1 MERRNDYTASET
13 KRDRIQQNL
22 TLEQLR
28 KKQKPKEF
36 SIKLHTVIGKGAFGK
51 VYLVD
56 LYKTTKE
63 KVAMKVITREDR
75 GKNLQIEPFN
85 LPEIEIMSQLDNP
98 YINKLIEY
106 YFQLNEE
113 TKQEELI
120 LLQPLAMMDLY
131 QFLQENYFEG
141 GMPEKEAI
149 EYLAQLAI
157 GTKAMHDKQVIHRDL
172 NPKNILVFKNDKPSN
187 GLDFTLKI
195 SDFGCSRILEPH
207 EYQAMTQ
214 GVGKVGFLAPEQMN
228 NSVKGYNPKV
238 DVYSLGLTML
248 QMLTGRVLNVAD
260 IVSRKPN
267 LKQYSKEFIDLLYNL
282 CSLDHEQRPT
292 IDEIIDH
299 PVLQKSHTFKN
310 CLLGSILPMK
320 ISKMDRTIESSS
332 ALQKEFDAL
341 EKSYI
346 DDFEQKF
353 PFLEERIKRPLGNS
367 LPEIGRVF
375 YLMNKV
381 QADFKNKE
389 KEWPAQ
395 YEKAFGNNDEQF
407 FKDKFLS
414 CNQNALAESLKTIQK
429 CKFKRE
435 VQSNGDIFVGYY
447 KEDQINGFVQS
458 KSYSKFY
465 GRLYGQKSIK
475 EGYLRNGMF
484 HGETS
489 EYVMYPSC
497 QNYYYDGDYV
507 DGSSNGYGLM
517 IIGNGDMYCGEY
529 KYGKRHG
536 LGTYYWND
544 GDIYEGQYMN
554 NDRHGEGVLKIASG
568 DIFKGTW
575 KEGDKHGEFIKT
587 YASGKQEKTIFSMGK
602 EVQSERR
609 DMPRQEPKQNGCNQ
623 Q

>member
-120 LLQPLAMMDLY
+120 LLQPLAMMDLH

-157 GTKAMHDKQVIHRDL
+157 GTKAMHDKMVIHRDL
-172 NPKNILVFKNDKPSN
+172 NPKNIL
-187 GLDFTLKI
+187 
-195 SDFGCSRILEPH
+195 
-207 EYQAMTQ
+207 
-214 GVGKVGFLAPEQMN
+214 MN

-260 IVSRKPN
+260 IVNRKPN

-292 IDEIIDH
+292 IDDVIDH
-299 PVLQKSHTFKN
+299 PVIQKSQTFIN
-310 CLLGSILPMK
+310 CLLDSILPMK
-320 ISKMDRTIESSS
+320 ISKIDRTIESSS
-332 ALQKEFDAL
+332 ALQKYLFQENQETL
-341 EKSYI
+341 
-346 DDFEQKF
+346 
-353 PFLEERIKRPLGNS
+353 RNS

-375 YLMNKV
+375 YQMNKV

-389 KEWPAQ
+389 KQWPAQ
-395 YEKAFGNNDEQF
+395 YEKAIGNNDEQF

>member
-292 IDEIIDH
+292 IDEVIDH
-299 PVLQKSHTFKN
+299 PV
-310 CLLGSILPMK
+310 I
-320 ISKMDRTIESSS
+320 
-332 ALQKEFDAL
+332 QKEFDAL
-341 EKSYI
+341 EKSFI
-346 DDFEQKF
+346 DGFLVKF
-353 PFLEERIKRPLGNS
+353 PNLEQRIKRPLRNS

-375 YLMNKV
+375 YQMNKV

-389 KEWPAQ
+389 KQWPAQ
-395 YEKAFGNNDEQF
+395 YEKAIGNNDEQH
-407 FKDKFLS
+407 FKDKYLS
-414 CNQNALAESLKTIQK
+414 GNQNTLAVSLKTLQNCI
-429 CKFKRE
+429 FKRE

-447 KEDQINGFVQS
+447 NEDQFNGFVQS

-475 EGYLRNGMF
+475 EGYLRNGRF
-484 HGETS
+484 QGETS
-489 EYVMYPSC
+489 EYEIDTLGDIWYF
-497 QNYYYDGDYV
+497 DGDYV
-507 DGSSNGYGLM
+507 DGIPNECGVQ
-517 IIGNGDMYCGEY
+517 IWNNGDMQCGEY
-529 KYGKRHG
+529 KNGNMHG
-536 LGTYYWND
+536 LGTYYWDD
-544 GDIYEGQYMN
+544 GDSYEGQWMN
-554 NDRHGEGVLKIASG
+554 GYKHGEGVMKYANG
-568 DIFKGTW
+568 DIEVGTW
-575 KEGDKHGEFIKT
+575 KDDEEHGECIVT
-587 YASGKQEKTIFSMGK
+587 YASGKKEKIIYYMGK
-602 EVQSERR
+602 EIS
-609 DMPRQEPKQNGCNQ
+609 RQVIKST
-623 Q
+623 